1 MLALEPKVR
10 VQLKNILFAT
20 DFSRES
26 EDALPHAVELARHF
40 GGTVHA
46 LHVRPP
52 MPYPMVPPNS
62 WTVLEEVVETQE
74 RERMNSLFTPF
85 PDIKHDFRTV
95 HGDLWPSIESEI
107 KENQI
112 DLLVIG
118 TRGRTGLGKLLLGS
132 SAEEILRL
140 AHCPVLTVGPQS
152 PSQPPADGKFSEIL
166 YATDFTDDSLA
177 ALPYAISLAQEYQA
191 SLTLLHVIENW
202 RPGDFVRPRDLEAAM
217 LRRLQALVPADAG
230 LWCEPWFIVTQGSPA
245 DQILAIATERRA
257 DLVVLGV
264 RRPTGVPGAST
275 HLPIATAHKVVSHA
289 NCPVLTIR
297 G

>member
-1 MLALEPKVR
+1 MLALQPKVR

-20 DFSRES
+20 DFSRVS
-26 EDALPHAVELARHF
+26 EDALPYAVELARHF

-52 MPYPMVPPNS
+52 APYPMVPPSS
-62 WTVLEEVVETQE
+62 WMALEEVVETQE
-74 RERMNSLFTPF
+74 RERINNLFAPF
-85 PDIKHDFRTV
+85 PEVDHDV
-95 HGDLWPSIESEI
+95 NIIQGDLWPSIQSEI
-107 KENQI
+107 EKNKT

-132 SAEEILRL
+132 TAEEILRS
-140 AHCPVLTVGPQS
+140 ARCPVLTVGPLS
-152 PSQPPADGKFSEIL
+152 PSEPPADGKISEIL

-191 SLTLLHVIENW
+191 RLTLLHVIEKW
-202 RPGDFVRPRDLEAAM
+202 QAGDFVTPRDLEAAM
-217 LRRLQALVPADAG
+217 FRRLQALVPPGTD
-230 LWCEPWFIVTQGSPA
+230 LWCEPWFMVTQGVPA
-245 DQILAIATERRA
+245 EEILAIAAERGA
-257 DLVVLGV
+257 DMIVLGV
-264 RRPTGVPGAST
+264 RQPTGVPGAST

-289 NCPVLTIR
+289 KCPVLTIR